1 MREKLYD
8 TSIQPIENRS
18 DKLMN
23 VAWEL
28 LLDETL
34 TIEVIKAEW
43 TVHFLV
49 LVVDVP

>member
-1 MREKLYD
+1 MQEKLYG
-8 TSIQPIENRS
+8 TSIQLIENMS

-34 TIEVIKAEW
+34 TIEANKAEW